1 MYDKQKTKDVQQQ
14 DKANIA
20 SKSRSCL
27 RRSGAFQTRAC
38 PCLPLM
44 SKLPL
49 KVALGFHLQNVTKFC
64 KTLHLPQ
71 PTQSP
76 AMMAHPLPRLLSG
89 RLWQSSPVPKASRPI
104 LRGFRAPH
112 NSPAR
117 RTYATGES
125 GPNPKPGQSPFKVWP
140 FIAITLAGSGAYI
153 LMVKTRS
160 GAP

>member
-1 MYDKQKTKDVQQQ
+1 MYDKQKTKEVRQQ
-14 DKANIA
+14 DKASIA
-20 SKSRSCL
+20 SKTSQLLTKIRCL
-27 RRSGAFQTRAC
+27 PRPRAC
-38 PCLPLM
+38 PCLPSLVLM
-44 SKLPL
+44 
-49 KVALGFHLQNVTKFC
+49 KVALGFHSQNVTKFC
-64 KTLHLPQ
+64 RTLHLPQ